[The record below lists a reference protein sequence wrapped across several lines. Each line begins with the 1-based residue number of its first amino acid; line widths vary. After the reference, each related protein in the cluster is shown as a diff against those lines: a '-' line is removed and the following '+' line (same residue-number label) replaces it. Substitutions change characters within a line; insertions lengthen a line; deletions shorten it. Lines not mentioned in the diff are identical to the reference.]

1 MLAPNGGT
9 SAASPFWA
17 SLTTQFNAIFRDQ
30 GLPRL
35 GYYTDLLYIAN
46 VIAPGSFNDI
56 QLGNNVNSFY
66 TTGPTRPS
74 TSTPPRPTGEGLG
87 LFEVPTGLGYTAQP
101 GFDLTSGLGSPN
113 GLLLARALTAIAH
126 QQV

>member
-1 MLAPNGGT
+1 MVNGQAGSTLIAPNGGT

-35 GYYTDLLYIAN
+35 GYYTDLLYTAA
-46 VIAPGSFNDI
+46 VIAPGSFNDV

-66 TTGPTRPS
+66 TTASDRVLQPRRRPTS
-74 TSTPPRPTGEGLG
+74 TSG
-87 LFEVPTGLGYTAQP
+87 PTGLGLHRP
-101 GFDLTSGLGSPN
+101 S
-113 GLLLARALTAIAH
+113 RASIS
-126 QQV
+126 